1 MNTTPEIKMQEFHL
15 PQKPYSVIDAINR
28 HAAGQGTVNY
38 AMATADANY
47 NGHAI
52 IVTWNA
58 YRGYYIC
65 EHHWGER
72 VVHARGNAEHV
83 LDVAVREFQQQGR
96 GASLNVTLKAE
107 DAHLAAK
114 FNLLPGREASPQTW
128 RTPLHAELLGAA
140 MYERNGLCPAFAFL
154 ASSQTVEEYRL
165 KIEVYFAAHRKA
177 AAV

>member
-1 MNTTPEIKMQEFHL
+1 MQEFHL

-28 HAAGQGTVNY
+28 HAAGQGSVGC
-38 AMATADANY
+38 AIAAADANY

-52 IVTWNA
+52 IMGWNN
-58 YRGYYIC
+58 YRRYYIC

-72 VVHARGNAEHV
+72 VVHARGTAEEV
-83 LDVAVREFQQQGR
+83 LRVAVDEYKQQGR
-96 GASLNVTLKAE
+96 GATLNVWLKPQ

-114 FNLLPGREASPQTW
+114 YNLLPGREASPQTW

-154 ASSQTVEEYRL
+154 ANSQTVEEYRL
-165 KIEVYFAAHRKA
+165 KIKAFFALHRRMVA
-177 AAV
+177 A